1 MKLKVSHL
9 QDMDP
14 NMMASQVMAPAQFFY
29 CSPDQT
35 LGNRQHRHLS
45 QQPAMQHMS
54 MYPVVPTLPSTLVY
68 SKPSSSCSQPA
79 TQPKMLSVIP
89 SNLTPMASP
98 KLAYQGPTIILQN
111 GAAKLMLETEM
122 YDNENSYYPATP
134 ALCTAG
140 SHVGYPGSSDDMLAT
155 LINPMFSGFDGFE
168 NVKPDVVALPDGM
181 EAQNWTNS
189 VSPPMTPSYLSQS
202 QTGPSSVTSGC
213 INPRDILSVSGVSTT
228 KFTCLAAIEQFKTD
242 TLKPTVLATFELNPV
257 LHHRLPSFDEHS
269 DLESEEDV
277 FSGIVNLHKKSAK
290 DLQRSRSAT
299 CSTILFPFVGGV
311 ETAYEDTTSVAVTR
325 IATLGSPS
333 EDEARPAKKVK
344 SDKESNKPVMNVAA
358 DSPKAGSAPQQ
369 QSAAEEESSKA
380 QTVENSNAT
389 DAATPNLPTPAK
401 RRGRKQ
407 SLTDDLTKPFVC
419 ELCSRRFRRQE
430 HLKRHYRSLH
440 IQDKAFECS
449 DCGKKFSR
457 NDNLV
462 QHIRTHG
469 DSTIVTNLINDV
481 GGTYD
486 MLAQPRPLTP
496 QGKPDHNSFSKVL
509 FQVDSE
515 VSGSSGSEFSSDESN
530 VRLSGKRRK
539 RSA

>member
-1 MKLKVSHL
+1 MYLL
-9 QDMDP
+9 NTQQDMDP

-333 EDEARPAKKVK
+333 EDEARPAKK
-344 SDKESNKPVMNVAA
+344 
-358 DSPKAGSAPQQ
+358 AGSAPQQ

-469 DSTIVTNLINDV
+469 DSTIVTNLIND
-481 GGTYD
+481 
-486 MLAQPRPLTP
+486 
-496 QGKPDHNSFSKVL
+496 PDHNSFSKVL